1 VSLRHCLDLE
11 PVKLM
16 KPALRGVRNAI
27 LETLSPLPLIQ
38 REKGDIIGVSQ
49 QMVSYHLKK
58 SWWCNR

>member
-38 REKGDIIGVSQ
+38 REKGDIIGV
-49 QMVSYHLKK
+49 
-58 SWWCNR
+58 R